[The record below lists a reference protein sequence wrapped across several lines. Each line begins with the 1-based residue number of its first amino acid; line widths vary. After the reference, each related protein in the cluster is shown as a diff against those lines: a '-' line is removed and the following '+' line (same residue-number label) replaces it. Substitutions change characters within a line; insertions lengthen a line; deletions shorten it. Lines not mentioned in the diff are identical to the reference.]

1 MPAEQLEIRLVTS
14 IRVLT
19 IEGAERWRRI
29 IDGEVSDIDR
39 HLSFLAFGGFS
50 FQTIVRRLNALVQ
63 IKSCFQT
70 PLFWSP

>member
-39 HLSFLAFGGFS
+39 YLSFLAFGGFS